1 LPALGAA
8 EFGMSADVLGAAVLP
23 LWLPGVM
30 LSRHTDQSST
40 SLISMTT
47 VGAYEAK
54 THLPRLLEQV
64 ERGETIVITK
74 HGREV
79 AKLVPA
85 DQRSTN
91 PDEVIAALLS
101 ARRGLRRGRTSV
113 RRMIDEGRR

>member
-1 LPALGAA
+1 
-8 EFGMSADVLGAAVLP
+8 
-23 LWLPGVM
+23 
-30 LSRHTDQSST
+30 
-40 SLISMTT
+40 MTT

-64 ERGETIVITK
+64 ESGETIIITK

-85 DQRSTN
+85 DAATAN
-91 PDEVIAALLS
+91 PAEVITALRAA
-101 ARRGLRRGRTSV
+101 RKDVRRGRTTV